1 MNSPA
6 REYISQGLYI
16 FAGFFTLFFPFFS
29 LPLLILIALVITF
42 GLNLI
47 RPGSHVFDMLA
58 RDSDRRAGRLQD
70 LTSLSLSALVLLSM
84 TFVMNAFHLSM
95 PVYIAGA
102 AIAIVSLG
110 KGLEDLVLTGIQ
122 SAEKS
127 LLMIASGTAYA
138 LVISLWIDHFSLIHN
153 QWEMLLFLS
162 VIGALTCALIRS
174 ISPDENLIL
183 VFGAAMAMW
192 LFNSFG
198 YTVPP
203 LYLLSA
209 FTFSFLLGY
218 LAHRVG
224 VADVSAMLS
233 TALIGVLVIGF
244 SGIEWFILL
253 LAFFALGS
261 LFTRYK
267 YSYKLK
273 RGVAEQKGGMRSYR
287 NVFSNSLVSLCL
299 AVAHQVFPVHS
310 SILLFAFLGS
320 VATATA
326 DTLASE
332 IGETYKGTPRMIT
345 TLKPVRPGTDGG
357 ISSLGEAAS
366 LFGSSAIA
374 VLAVALGVVEMNI
387 VDILAVVASGFIGCN
402 IDSLL
407 GATLQRRGY
416 LTNNGVNLTATLLGA
431 AVAALLVL

>member
-1 MNSPA
+1 MDSQT
-6 REYISQGLYI
+6 REYISQGFHI
-16 FAGFFTLFFPFFS
+16 FAGFITLAFPFVS
-29 LPLLILIALVITF
+29 LPLLILIVLVITF

-47 RPGSHVFDMLA
+47 RPGSHVFDALA
-58 RDSDRRAGRLQD
+58 SDSDRRAGRLQD
-70 LTSLSLSALVLLSM
+70 LTSLSLSASVLLFM
-84 TFVMNAFHLSM
+84 TFVMNVLHLSM

-102 AIAIVSLG
+102 AIAIVTLG
-110 KGLEDLVLTGIQ
+110 KGLEEMVHTGEQ

-127 LLMIASGTAYA
+127 LLMIATGTAYG
-138 LVISLWIDHFSLIHN
+138 LIISLWIDHFSPLHS
-153 QWEMLLFLS
+153 QWDMLLFLS

-174 ISPDENLIL
+174 ISPDENVIL
-183 VFGAAMAMW
+183 VFGTAMAMW

-224 VADVSAMLS
+224 VADVSAVLS
-233 TALIGVLVIGF
+233 TALMGVLVIGF
-244 SGIEWFILL
+244 SGIQWFALL

-261 LFTRYK
+261 LFTRYR
-267 YSYKLK
+267 YNYKLK

-310 SILLFAFLGS
+310 RIILFAFLGS

-332 IGETYKGTPRMIT
+332 IGQTYKGTPRMIT
-345 TLKPVRPGTDGG
+345 TFKPVRPGTDGG
-357 ISSLGEAAS
+357 ISSLGEAAC

-374 VLAVALGVVEMNI
+374 VFAVALGVVDMNAI
-387 VDILAVVASGFIGCN
+387 DILAVIASGFIGCN

-407 GATLQRRGY
+407 GATLQQRGY